1 MDVENHIGGTVA
13 DLCIRMSP
21 HVVKEL
27 AGLLLDVLSRSGL
40 LSGDVRL

>member
-1 MDVENHIGGTVA
+1 MDVKIHIGGTVA

-27 AGLLLDVLSRSGL
+27 VISLLGVLSRSGL
-40 LSGDVRL
+40 LSGNVR